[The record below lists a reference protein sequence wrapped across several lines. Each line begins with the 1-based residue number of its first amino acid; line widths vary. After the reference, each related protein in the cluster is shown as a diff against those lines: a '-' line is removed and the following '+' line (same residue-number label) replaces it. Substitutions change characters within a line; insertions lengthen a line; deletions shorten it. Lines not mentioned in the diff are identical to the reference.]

1 MTDVEL
7 RWRGR
12 EMAGRR
18 IKMNVV
24 TFVMMSF

>member
-1 MTDVEL
+1 MADVEL

-18 IKMNVV
+18 KKMNVV